1 MVKHSGGLSKF
12 LNEVTKTAVKS
23 DGNDNEQITYI
34 DIDDIESNPMNFYRL
49 RNIEF
54 LAGLISTSKLIEP
67 LTVREAD
74 NGKYVLISGHRRRAA
89 VQKLLQDGEWDSP
102 MLPCIVKKCSS
113 ITIEQEN
120 GAPVVFNENE
130 VEMLQLIASNRGQ
143 REEKTA
149 DEQLN
154 EIKYLKPFAEA
165 IYAQKR
171 KDGYKGEFRRFF
183 AEEIIGT
190 SKSQLQRLESIEKM
204 SDKVKNAV
212 DTNLISKTAAAEL
225 SSLSKEK
232 QDEYID
238 NIANGLQKNRVKDIQ
253 EAKKAAKGKEDNTDR
268 DVAISMDNNSVHIL
282 DNDDDRDDETEP
294 SAEADYGDA
303 KTKMQSANSNFAN
316 TNVAFTDTSQTD
328 DTVNNIAANETKV
341 NPPKIKL
348 DMDEHHSS
356 LIDVPETFDD
366 PQREAEDWLY
376 QEQLQFYQYKYE
388 QAKALSESEENEL
401 KAAQW
406 GIRASVAQYH
416 MEKLKAEYRKGQ

>member
-1 MVKHSGGLSKF
+1 VVKHSGGLSKF

-23 DGNDNEQITYI
+23 SDSDKEQITYI

-54 LAGLISTSKLIEP
+54 LAGLISTSNLIEP

-102 MLPCIVKKCSS
+102 RLPCIVKKCSS

-190 SKSQLQRLESIEKM
+190 SKSQLQRIESIEKM

-225 SSLSKEK
+225 SSMSKEK

-253 EAKKAAKGKEDNTDR
+253 EAKKAAKDKEDNSDR
-268 DVAISMDNNSVHIL
+268 GVAVSMDDNSVHIL
-282 DNDDDRDDETEP
+282 DDNDDKDDETEP
-294 SAEADYGDA
+294 SAEADYGNA
-303 KTKMQSANSNFAN
+303 KIKKQSANSNFAN
-316 TNVAFTDTSQTD
+316 AYVADSAASNTSQINN
-328 DTVNNIAANETKV
+328 TVANETKI
-341 NPPKIKL
+341 NESKIKL
-348 DMDEHHSS
+348 DVNEHHSS

>member
-1 MVKHSGGLSKF
+1 MWK
-12 LNEVTKTAVKS
+12 
-23 DGNDNEQITYI
+23 
-34 DIDDIESNPMNFYRL
+34 
-49 RNIEF
+49 
-54 LAGLISTSKLIEP
+54 
-67 LTVREAD
+67 
-74 NGKYVLISGHRRRAA
+74 
-89 VQKLLQDGEWDSP
+89 
-102 MLPCIVKKCSS
+102 
-113 ITIEQEN
+113 
-120 GAPVVFNENE
+120 
-130 VEMLQLIASNRGQ
+130 
-143 REEKTA
+143 
-149 DEQLN
+149 
-154 EIKYLKPFAEA
+154 IKYLKPFAEA

-190 SKSQLQRLESIEKM
+190 SKSQLQRIESIEKM

-253 EAKKAAKGKEDNTDR
+253 EAKKAAKDKEDNAGR
-268 DVAISMDNNSVHIL
+268 DLAISMDDNSVHIL
-282 DNDDDRDDETEP
+282 DDDDDRDDETEP
-294 SAEADYGDA
+294 LAEANYGNA
-303 KTKMQSANSNFAN
+303 KTKKLSANSNFAN
-316 TNVAFTDTSQTD
+316 ADVADSVDSNTSQIKH
-328 DTVNNIAANETKV
+328 TVVNETKS
-341 NPPKIKL
+341 NTPKIKL
-348 DMDEHHSS
+348 DVDEHHSS

>member
-23 DGNDNEQITYI
+23 DSDKEQITYI
-34 DIDDIESNPMNFYRL
+34 DVDDIESNPMNFYRL

-190 SKSQLQRLESIEKM
+190 SKSQLQRIESIEKM

-212 DTNLISKTAAAEL
+212 DTNLISKTAATEL
-225 SSLSKEK
+225 SSMSKEK

-253 EAKKAAKGKEDNTDR
+253 EAKKAAKDKEDNTGH
-268 DVAISMDNNSVHIL
+268 DVAISMDDNSVYTL
-282 DNDDDRDDETEP
+282 DDDSDAETEHLT
-294 SAEADYGDA
+294 EVDYRE
-303 KTKMQSANSNFAN
+303 TKKQFLNSNFAN
-316 TNVAFTDTSQTD
+316 ADATDSNTSQINHTF
-328 DTVNNIAANETKV
+328 ANETKS
-341 NPPKIKL
+341 NASKIKL
-348 DMDEHHSS
+348 DVNEHHTS

-388 QAKALSESEENEL
+388 QAKSLSESEENEL

-416 MEKLKAEYRKGQ
+416 MEKLKAEYHKGQ

>member
-23 DGNDNEQITYI
+23 GDNDKEQIVYI
-34 DIDDIESNPMNFYRL
+34 DINDIESNPLNFYRL

-74 NGKYVLISGHRRRAA
+74 NGKYILISGHRRRAA
-89 VQKLLQDGEWDSP
+89 VQKLLQDGEWDSHL
-102 MLPCIVKKCSS
+102 LPCIVKKCSS

-120 GAPVVFNENE
+120 GASVVFNENE

-154 EIKYLKPFAEA
+154 ELKYLKPFAEA
-165 IYAQKR
+165 IYTQKR
-171 KDGYKGEFRRFF
+171 KEGYKGEFRRFF

-190 SKSQLQRLESIEKM
+190 SKSQLQRIESIEKM

-212 DTNLISKTAAAEL
+212 DTNLISKTAAEL
-225 SSLSKEK
+225 SGLSKEK

-238 NIANGLQKNRVKDIQ
+238 NITMGLQKNRVKDIQ
-253 EAKKAAKGKEDNTDR
+253 EAKKAEKDKSRENN
-268 DVAISMDNNSVHIL
+268 VAENIAIGMDNNSVYTL
-282 DNDDDRDDETEP
+282 DDEETESLLETTNEEEQTKNKQSNANVP
-294 SAEADYGDA
+294 DMGTSVSNPASA
-303 KTKMQSANSNFAN
+303 
-316 TNVAFTDTSQTD
+316 
-328 DTVNNIAANETKV
+328 KV
-341 NPPKIKL
+341 EVSREDVSKIKVS
-348 DMDEHHSS
+348 DVERHSS

-401 KAAQW
+401 KATQW